1 MGKYN
6 KNYNNSN
13 DEFARD
19 MEAPVESEPVAEV
32 QAPVEEP
39 TPVTE
44 GPKPDPIAKPEPKK
58 EEVKVE
64 PKKKSN
70 TPGIVASKGPA
81 RL

>member
-6 KNYNNSN
+6 KNYNNLN

-39 TPVTE
+39 APVAE
-44 GPKPDPIAKPEPKK
+44 APEPEPIAKPEPKK
-58 EEVKVE
+58 EVKIE